1 MPESLSE
8 SLNLFFPQW
17 QGAARL
23 ELYEGAKLLY
33 PLLSDR
39 RSFTKISTPQT
50 YSLAA
55 AADIVGYSQIHAQ
68 LLEAVQVIQ
77 TLQPERIFTLGG
89 DCGVE
94 IAPVSWLNQQH
105 AGALTVIWLDAHGD
119 LNTPASSPSG
129 HFHGMPLRLLLGEGN
144 ADLAQLAFSTLQAEQ
159 VFLVG
164 AREFDLP
171 ESHFIKQQRLS
182 TFSAVAVNDRQS
194 DELLSALQ
202 RRGADKLYIHLDL
215 DVIEPSEFPHVA
227 CPTPGGVQID
237 ALAELVAQLHHNF
250 DVVGCSLLEFLP
262 SGSHALAT
270 SDALR
275 LLKQVNL
282 PLLTGL

>member
-1 MPESLSE
+1 MSKVFPHI
-8 SLNLFFPQW
+8 LNLFFPQW

-23 ELYEGAKLLY
+23 ELYDGAKLLY
-33 PLLSDR
+33 QLLSDR

-144 ADLAQLAFSTLQAEQ
+144 ADLAQLACSTLRPEQ

-171 ESHFIKQQRLS
+171 ESRFIQQQQIS
-182 TFSAVAVNDRQS
+182 TFSAVSVNNRRF
-194 DELLSALQ
+194 DELLPALQ

-215 DVIEPSEFPHVA
+215 DVIEPSEFSHVA
-227 CPTPGGVQID
+227 CSTPGGVQID
-237 ALAELVAQLHHNF
+237 ALAELVAQLHRNF

-262 SGSHALAT
+262 SGSHSSAASEVLE
-270 SDALR
+270 
-275 LLKQVNL
+275 LLNQINL

>member
-1 MPESLSE
+1 MSESLSE
-8 SLNLFFPQW
+8 PLNFFFPPW

-33 PLLSDR
+33 SLLSDR
-39 RSFTKISTPQT
+39 CPFTKISTPQT

-55 AADIVGYSQIHAQ
+55 AANIFGYSQIHAQ
-68 LLEAVQVIQ
+68 LLQAVQVIQ

-94 IAPVSWLNQQH
+94 IAPVSWLNQQY
-105 AGALTVIWLDAHGD
+105 GEALTVIWLDAHGD
-119 LNTPASSPSG
+119 LNTPTSSPSG
-129 HFHGMPLRLLLGEGN
+129 HFHGMPLRLLLGDGDP
-144 ADLAQLAFSTLQAEQ
+144 DLAQLAFSTLRAEQ

-164 AREFDLP
+164 AREFDRP
-171 ESHFIKQQRLS
+171 ESRFIQQQQIS
-182 TFSAVAVNDRQS
+182 TFSAVAMNDRQP
-194 DELLSALQ
+194 DELLSALHQ
-202 RRGADKLYIHLDL
+202 AGGDKLYIHLDL
-215 DVIEPSEFPHVA
+215 DVIEPNEFPHVA
-227 CPTPGGVQID
+227 CPTRGGIQID
-237 ALAELVAQLHHNF
+237 ALAELVAQLHRHF

>member
-1 MPESLSE
+1 MH
-8 SLNLFFPQW
+8 LFFPQW

-23 ELYEGAKLLY
+23 ELHEGAKRLY

-39 RSFTKISTPQT
+39 LSFTQISISKT
-50 YSLAA
+50 YSLATT
-55 AADIVGYSQIHAQ
+55 ADIVGYSQIHSQ
-68 LLEAVQVIQ
+68 LLQARQVIQ
-77 TLQPERIFTLGG
+77 SLQPQRIFTLGG

-94 IAPVSWLNQQH
+94 IVPVSWLNQQH
-105 AGALTVIWLDAHGD
+105 NGALTVIWLDAHGD

-144 ADLAQLAFSTLQAEQ
+144 ADLAQLACSTLRPEQ

-164 AREFDLP
+164 AREFDRP
-171 ESHFIKQQRLS
+171 ESRFIQQQRIS
-182 TFSAVAVNDRQS
+182 TFSAVAVNNRRL
-194 DELLSALQ
+194 DELLLALHQ
-202 RRGADKLYIHLDL
+202 VGADKLYIHLDL
-215 DVIEPSEFPHVA
+215 DVIEPNEFPHVA
-227 CPTPGGVQID
+227 CPTPSGIQID
-237 ALAELVAQLHHNF
+237 ALAELVAQLHSNF

-262 SGSHALAT
+262 RRSHALAA

-282 PLLTGL
+282 PLLTAL